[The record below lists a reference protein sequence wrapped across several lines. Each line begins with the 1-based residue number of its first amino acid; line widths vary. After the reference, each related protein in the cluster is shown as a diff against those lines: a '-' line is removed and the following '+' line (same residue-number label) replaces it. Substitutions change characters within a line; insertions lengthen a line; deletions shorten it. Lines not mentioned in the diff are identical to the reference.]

1 MPERYGFRFTMGDRW
16 RAVRPLAGA
25 LGLFLVIGAVVL
37 ALVQRHNDAQH
48 RASAEHRAAL
58 EGQNR
63 QSAADRARLNDRVD
77 RNSDAI
83 DLLRETTQ
91 GAIAGHDAIDAR
103 LDRIEAR
110 LGEVHR
116 VVVGGAR

>member
-1 MPERYGFRFTMGDRW
+1 MPERYGFHFTLRDRW
-16 RAVRPLAGA
+16 HAVRPLAGA

-37 ALVQRHNDAQH
+37 GLVQRHNDAQH

-63 QSAADRARLNDRVD
+63 QSVADRARLNDRVD

-91 GAIAGHDAIDAR
+91 GAIAGHDAIGAR
-103 LDRIEAR
+103 LDRIERSLA
-110 LGEVHR
+110 EVHR
-116 VVVGGAR
+116 VVVGEGK

>member
-1 MPERYGFRFTMGDRW
+1 
-16 RAVRPLAGA
+16 V
-25 LGLFLVIGAVVL
+25 LG
-37 ALVQRHNDAQH
+37 LVQRHNDAQH

-63 QSAADRARLNDRVD
+63 QSVADRARLNDRVD

-91 GAIAGHDAIDAR
+91 GAIAGHDAIGAR
-103 LDRIEAR
+103 LDRIERSLA
-110 LGEVHR
+110 EVHR
-116 VVVGGAR
+116 VVVGEGK